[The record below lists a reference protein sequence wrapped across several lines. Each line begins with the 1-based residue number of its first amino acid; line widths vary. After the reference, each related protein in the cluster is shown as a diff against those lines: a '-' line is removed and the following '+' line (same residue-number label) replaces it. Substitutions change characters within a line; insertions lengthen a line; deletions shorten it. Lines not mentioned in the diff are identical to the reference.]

1 MGTLLL
7 AVGLAVGISALCS
20 LTEAVLYSVPWSHIE
35 HLRKEQKAT
44 GQILYNLRKN
54 VDEPITAILTLNTV
68 ANTAGASVAGAA
80 AAAVLGEA
88 SLFYF
93 SLVFTLLILIFS
105 EIIPKTL
112 GVLHNRSL
120 SGFLARP
127 LRIMVLLLIPIIKAI
142 GFLVKYLGKNKM
154 GPQTSEEDVLALVS
168 LTRKSG
174 MLKRFEEQTIHNIL
188 ALDNKTVREVLTPRT
203 VIFSLPAA
211 SLVAEVWSSEHIWP
225 YSRVPVYDSE
235 DPEEVVGIVYR
246 REVLEALARGEKDK
260 QLVEMMKPVHFVLET
275 LTLDRVLVKFLE
287 SRIHLAVVLD
297 EYGGLAGLISLE
309 DILEEILGNEIMD
322 ETDQVADMRQLAME
336 RRQKLLKSQH
346 LSL

>member
-35 HLRKEQKAT
+35 HLRKEKQAT
-44 GQILYNLRKN
+44 GKILYNLRKN

-68 ANTAGASVAGAA
+68 ANTAGATVAGAA
-80 AAAVLGEA
+80 AAAVFGEA

-93 SLVFTLLILIFS
+93 SLVFTLVILVFS

-120 SGFLARP
+120 SSVLAKP
-127 LRIMVLLLIPIIKAI
+127 LRWMVLLLLPIIKAI

-174 MLKRFEEQTIHNIL
+174 ILKRFEEQTIHNIL

-203 VIFSLPAA
+203 VIFSLPAQ
-211 SLVAEVWSSEHIWP
+211 SKVDEVWTSEHIWP

-260 QLVEMMKPVHFVLET
+260 QLSELMKPVHFVLET

-297 EYGGLAGLISLE
+297 EYGGVAGLISLE

-322 ETDQVADMRQLAME
+322 ETDQVADMRQLALE
-336 RRQKLLKSQH
+336 RRQKLLKSHH
-346 LSL
+346 LTS